1 MADAREPRHV
11 AAEFGRDHLGRSA
24 RSAEN
29 RVEPGECV
37 GICRGEPLDVAIGRR
52 DGVVEELDMAQ
63 AVVEHEAVVG
73 RGAPGERLPQGRAL
87 PAHPPLGQLG
97 EGLGGMVPG
106 DQRLEHRRADTVLR
120 CRRASHLLSVVR
132 VEVELI
138 FRDAERSPV
147 RLRLV
152 IGEA

>member
-24 RSAEN
+24 RSAGN

-37 GICRGEPLDVAIGRR
+37 GICRGEPLDEAIGRR

-97 EGLGGMVPG
+97 EGLGGMVWSP
-106 DQRLEHRRADTVLR
+106 AIS
-120 CRRASHLLSVVR
+120 ALSIAAR
-132 VEVELI
+132 TLSSAAGA
-138 FRDAERSPV
+138 RHTSSPSYV
-147 RLRLV
+147 SKSS
-152 IGEA
+152 